1 MKEYKQK
8 KGMKNFIR
16 NLLVKIPDYLIEKYN
31 LDEKD
36 LLERYFNR
44 GVTQMTTETEKRF
57 YESFDIEP
65 TLEYKNVLCIKF
77 IGDTGI
83 CDVSEEVC
91 NPIKCNDYTPDK
103 HSKCWENAI
112 KVYPPITDRVLLEL
126 ICVAFNQVQNIKIYR
141 ILTVESLKELILQKL
156 IIFKSDVYREVRKI
170 MGVE

>member
-8 KGMKNFIR
+8 KGMNFIR

-57 YESFDIEP
+57 YEEFDILKIN
-65 TLEYKNVLCIKF
+65 LEFEDDYGKYHSREKN
-77 IGDTGI
+77 
-83 CDVSEEVC
+83 
-91 NPIKCNDYTPDK
+91 
-103 HSKCWENAI
+103 
-112 KVYPPITDRVLLEL
+112 YPPITDRVLLEL